1 MTVPSRPP
9 LWLLVLIT
17 ISGTMAMH
25 MFVPA
30 LPDAARGLRTTA
42 GEMQMAISIYIIG
55 LAGGQLVYGPLSDAH
70 GRRPTLLWGLAMY
83 AAGGLA
89 AALAPNLTT
98 LLAARLVQGLG
109 GCAGLALGRAIVRD
123 TSAPEGAIR
132 QLALLNLIIMVGPG
146 LAPMVGGAVS
156 SALGW
161 RAIFVVLAAGGAVTV
176 FFAWRRLPETGRP
189 TGTFGLRVMLRDYAE
204 LLRSR
209 RFVGYALGGGML
221 TTCIYAFLAAFPFIL
236 TNELHEPAHA
246 IGLYAGIILFGM
258 GIGNAITGRLIRSV
272 PGEVLL
278 RIGNG
283 VALAAASVY
292 LALVV
297 TDTMAVWNVIAALL
311 LFTSGIGMTSPAALG
326 KAISVDPRLTGA
338 AAGLYG
344 FSQMAS
350 GAVSTSL
357 AALGDDPA
365 LASALAL
372 TGVALVALVAFS
384 VSLRA
389 ERRAS
394 TETLEENER

>member
-55 LAGGQLVYGPLSDAH
+55 LACGQLVYGPLSDAY
-70 GRRPTLLWGLAMY
+70 GRRPTLIWGLGLY

-89 AALAPNLTT
+89 AALAPNLAT
-98 LLAARLVQGLG
+98 LLVARLVQALG

-132 QLALLNLIIMVGPG
+132 QLALLNLMVMVGPG

-156 SALGW
+156 AGLGW
-161 RAIFVVLAAGGAVTV
+161 RAIFLVLAGAGAVTM
-176 FFAWRRLPETGRP
+176 FFAWRRLPETGHP
-189 TGTFGLRVMLRDYAE
+189 TGRFGPRVLLRDYAE
-204 LLRSR
+204 LLRSP
-209 RFVGYALGGGML
+209 RFVGYALGGGTL

-236 TNELHEPAHA
+236 TNDLHEPVHA
-246 IGLYAGIILFGM
+246 VGVYAGIIVFGM
-258 GIGNAITGRLIRSV
+258 GIGNALTSRLIRRV
-272 PGEVLL
+272 PAEILL

-283 VALAAASVY
+283 VCLAAACVY
-292 LALVV
+292 LGMVI
-297 TDTMAVWNVIAALL
+297 TDVMAVWSLIIAM
-311 LFTSGIGMTSPAALG
+311 LFLTTGLGMTSPVALG
-326 KAISVDPRLTGA
+326 KAISVEPRLIGS

-350 GAVSTSL
+350 GAIATSL

-365 LASALAL
+365 LASAVVLVGA
-372 TGVALVALVAFS
+372 GVVALVGFRVAM
-384 VSLRA
+384 RA

-394 TETLEENER
+394 GPAS